1 MSALF
6 PAIGREKDLSCA
18 RCVSRSARG
27 ALDAKRAV
35 FECLTSSFGLRR
47 DSAAERRVERNR
59 MLTPREQQMV
69 SLLVE
74 GHSNGEIAKRLR
86 LKRQTVKNQLA
97 TIYQKVGVTNRVQLA
112 VLAVRHNLI

>member
-1 MSALF
+1 
-6 PAIGREKDLSCA
+6 
-18 RCVSRSARG
+18 
-27 ALDAKRAV
+27 
-35 FECLTSSFGLRR
+35 
-47 DSAAERRVERNR
+47 